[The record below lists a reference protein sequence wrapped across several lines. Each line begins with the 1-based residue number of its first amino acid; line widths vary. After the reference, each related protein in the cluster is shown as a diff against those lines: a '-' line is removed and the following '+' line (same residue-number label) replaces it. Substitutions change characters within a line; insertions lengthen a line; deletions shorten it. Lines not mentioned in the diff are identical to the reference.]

1 MKKEATRT
9 RLLTTGEQIFLEKGY
24 NHTGIQE
31 VLKSAGVPKGSFYYY
46 FKSKE
51 EFGLSV
57 IEASNAAYS
66 AKLDGFFQDE
76 SRTPLARLRNYF
88 KSGIRAFEDNNFR
101 CGCLVGNMS
110 QEMASQNET
119 FRVHLNKILT
129 GWRERF
135 AQCLQEAQNA
145 GEISADWD
153 VQVLANFCIDGWEG
167 AIMRAKV
174 AKSTEPMEAFISI
187 VFDTLFT
194 AKPSPIPA

>member
-9 RLLTTGEQIFLEKGY
+9 RLLETGEQIFLEKGY

-57 IEASNAAYS
+57 IEASNAAYN
-66 AKLDGFFQDE
+66 AKLDGFFRDE

-88 KSGIRAFEDNNFR
+88 ESGIRTFEGNDFR

-129 GWRERF
+129 NWRERF

-153 VQVLANFCIDGWEG
+153 VRVLANFCIDGWEG
-167 AIMRAKV
+167 AIMRSKV

-187 VFDTLFT
+187 VFDTLFM
-194 AKPSPIPA
+194 AKPSLVPA